1 MKYSFY
7 YHQILV
13 FQKWSLDNIISF
25 QTLGPCFI
33 DTTSPFFTGDIT
45 VSLSGEYLVSNWAA
59 GDVSDSEELFQ
70 LDYQFAIGK
79 H

>member
-1 MKYSFY
+1 MAF
-7 YHQILV
+7 
-13 FQKWSLDNIISF
+13 WIIFKTVYF
-25 QTLGPCFI
+25 QTIGPCFI
-33 DTTSPFFTGDIT
+33 DTTPPFFTGDIT